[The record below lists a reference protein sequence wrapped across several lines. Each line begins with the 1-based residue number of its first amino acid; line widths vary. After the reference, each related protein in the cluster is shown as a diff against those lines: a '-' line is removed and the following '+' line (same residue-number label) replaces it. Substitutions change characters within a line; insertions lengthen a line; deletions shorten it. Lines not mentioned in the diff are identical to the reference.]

1 MAAVGLLSV
10 ELHLAGAR
18 SLKDKRMVLR
28 SVKDRLRKLN
38 VALAELA
45 HQDLHQRAR
54 LGIVSIAAT
63 RDGVDRSL
71 EAALDEIERRDPG
84 VVAATDMEWLA

>member
-1 MAAVGLLSV
+1 MPAVGLLSV

-28 SVKDRLRKLN
+28 SIKDRLRKLN

-45 HQDLHQRAR
+45 HHDLHQRAR

-63 RDGVDRSL
+63 RDVVDRSL
-71 EAALDEIERRDPG
+71 EAAIDEIERRDPG
-84 VVAATDMEWLA
+84 VVAATEIEWLA

>member
-1 MAAVGLLSV
+1 MPAVGLLSV

-28 SVKDRLRKLN
+28 SIKDRLRKLN
-38 VALAELA
+38 VAVAELA
-45 HQDLHQRAR
+45 HHDLHQRAR
-54 LGIVSIAAT
+54 LGIVSIAAA

-71 EAALDEIERRDPG
+71 EATLDEIERRDPG
-84 VVAATDMEWLA
+84 IVTASDVEWLA